1 MSRFHILLT
10 LLSLSLLTSCAPATA
25 LQAPTPP
32 PTPTTQA
39 NADSWEIIHRTSI
52 SQFAFTAAF
61 RDDKFGLTV
70 GHAGDPRY
78 TTDGGQTWESGAN
91 NSSDLDGLDIVD
103 EDVIWASGRNGQV
116 RLSTNSGRTWRATAS
131 SVGNGPTVPYISFLD
146 TQTGW
151 VATRN
156 WQQLWATADG
166 GQTWTELTLPEDI
179 AILAGISLRTAMD
192 GYLLDDSCALYS
204 TRDGGRSWS
213 RQTLGLDGKIVTAYE
228 LPLTA
233 IRFTDA
239 DHGLVVLSLESGGG
253 KALILHTD
261 DGGATWEQEDAPVP
275 TGSLHL
281 THDGATLTVV
291 DRPPAE
297 IIVLRHKGG

>member
-1 MSRFHILLT
+1 VRHSYILLI
-10 LLSLSLLTSCAPATA
+10 LFSLTLLTSCVPAPFTP
-25 LQAPTPP
+25 APTAQSM
-32 PTPTTQA
+32 PTTQA
-39 NADSWEIIHRTSI
+39 NASSWEIIHRTGI

-78 TTDGGQTWESGAN
+78 TTDGGQTWESGEN
-91 NSSDLDGLDIVD
+91 NSLDLDGLDIVN

-116 RLSTNSGRTWRATAS
+116 RLSTDSGRTWQATAS
-131 SVGNGPTVPYISFLD
+131 SVGNGTTVPYVNFLD
-146 TQTGW
+146 VHTGW

-156 WQQLWATADG
+156 WQRLWATTDG
-166 GQTWTELTLPEDI
+166 GGTWTELTLPEDI
-179 AILAGISLRTAMD
+179 ATLAGISLRTATD
-192 GYLLDDSCALYS
+192 GYLLDDSCALY
-204 TRDGGRSWS
+204 TTTDGGQSWS
-213 RQTLGLDGKIVTAYE
+213 QQTLGLDSKIVTAYE

-253 KALILHTD
+253 KALVLRTN
-261 DGGATWEQEDAPVP
+261 DGGETWEQEDAPVP

-281 THDGATLTVV
+281 THDGETLTVV

-297 IIVLRHKGG
+297 IIVLRHKGW